1 VRLNQPGRIRAP
13 RAHGAV
19 ESAPPLAQ
27 LSAAVASNR
36 ALFDQ
41 PKPKVLGRDWHEL
54 RREGGEAA
62 IQAAVAYHAQSGQ
75 PVDLPG
81 SRSVVM
87 AGHQPELFHP
97 GVWVKNFALQGLAR
111 STRAVALNL
120 VVDNDAVKASSLRL
134 PALSNDRENPYAHI
148 VRLPFD
154 QRALE
159 TPYEEYA
166 VRDQELFGSL
176 AKRAAPY
183 TSGWG
188 FVPFLKTFWPEVV
201 RQGERT
207 KLLGERFAAARRHF
221 ERGWGCVNLEI
232 PVSHLNRTA
241 PFAWFV
247 CHILD
252 NLPDFRT
259 NYNRSVEAYRSQYG
273 IRSRSHPVPNLSSEG
288 DWSETPFWSW
298 ERGQTRRSRLF
309 ARLTPEQI
317 ELRSGSTAWP
327 ALPRERG
334 AAGSATVRAYQ
345 ELTARGLQI
354 RSRAL
359 VNTLYCRLF
368 LGDYF
373 LHGIGGGKYDEV
385 TDALAQAF
393 YGVEP
398 PAYGVLTATLL
409 LPLPHWPSTSDT
421 MKRAARRLR
430 DLQFNPDRYLDE
442 PTKRQEPTRRLLER
456 KQALVREDPVLAA
469 AKKDRF
475 HALRAMN
482 AQLAELLQND
492 RAEQENLLATSRKEV
507 AANALLDSRD
517 YSFCLYPEAALREFM
532 MRFV

>member
-1 VRLNQPGRIRAP
+1 MNQPGRIRAP

-27 LSAAVASNR
+27 LGAAVASNR
-36 ALFDQ
+36 LLFDR
-41 PKPKVLGRDWHEL
+41 PKPKILGRDWRDL
-54 RREGGEAA
+54 RREAGEAA
-62 IQAAVAYHAQSGQ
+62 IQAAVAYHAQAGQ
-75 PVDLPG
+75 PVDLPS
-81 SRSVVM
+81 SRSIVM

-111 STRAVALNL
+111 ATGAIALNL
-120 VVDNDAVKASSLRL
+120 VVDNDAVKASTLRL
-134 PALSNDRENPYAHI
+134 PALSVDRGNLYPHI

-154 QRALE
+154 QRAIE

-166 VRDQELFGSL
+166 VHDEELFASL
-176 AKRAAPY
+176 ALRAESY
-183 TSGWG
+183 TSAWG
-188 FVPFLKTFWPEVV
+188 YVPFLKSFWQEVI

-221 ERGWGCVNLEI
+221 ERAWGCLNLEI

-252 NLPDFRT
+252 RLPDFRT
-259 NYNRSVEAYRSQYG
+259 HYNQSVEAYRSQYG
-273 IRSRSHPVPNLSSEG
+273 IRSRSHPVPNLVSEG
-288 DWSETPFWSW
+288 DWLETPFWSW
-298 ERGQTRRSRLF
+298 ESGQTRRSRLF
-309 ARLTPEQI
+309 ARLTAEQI

-327 ALPRERG
+327 ALPRDHG

-345 ELTARGLQI
+345 DLTTRGLQI

-385 TDALAQAF
+385 TDALAKAF

-409 LPLPHWPSTSDT
+409 LPLSHWPSTAEST
-421 MKRAARRLR
+421 KRAARHLR
-430 DLQFNPDRYLDE
+430 DLEFNPDRYLDE
-442 PTKRQEPTRRLLER
+442 ATKRQEPTKRLLER
-456 KQALVREDPVLAA
+456 KHALVREDPVLAA

-475 HALRAMN
+475 HALRAVN

-492 RAEQENLLATSRKEV
+492 RAEQESLLATSREEV

-517 YSFCLYPEAALREFM
+517 YSFCLYPEEMLRGFLT
-532 MRFV
+532 RFV

>member
-1 VRLNQPGRIRAP
+1 MNQPGRIRAP

-27 LSAAVASNR
+27 MTAAVASNQS
-36 ALFDQ
+36 LFDRA
-41 PKPKVLGRDWHEL
+41 KPKILGRDWQEL
-54 RREGGEAA
+54 RREAGEAA
-62 IQAAVAYHAQSGQ
+62 VQAAIAYHAKSGQ
-75 PVDLPG
+75 PVDLPA
-81 SRSVVM
+81 SRSIVM

-111 STRAVALNL
+111 SSQAIALNL
-120 VVDNDAVKASSLRL
+120 VVDNDAVKASTLRL
-134 PALSNDRENPYAHI
+134 PALSTDRESPYPHI

-154 QRALE
+154 QRAIE

-166 VRDQELFGSL
+166 VHDEELFGSL
-176 AKRAAPY
+176 AQRAAPY
-183 TSGWG
+183 TSAWG
-188 FVPFLKTFWPEVV
+188 FVPFLNTFWPEVV

-207 KLLGERFAAARRHF
+207 NLLGERFAAARRHF
-221 ERGWGCVNLEI
+221 ERAWGCVNLEI
-232 PVSHLNRTA
+232 PVSHLNRTG

-259 NYNRSVEAYRSQYG
+259 HYNRSVEAYRSQYG
-273 IRSRSHPVPNLSSEG
+273 IRSRSHPVPNLASEG
-288 DWSETPFWSW
+288 DWLETPFWSW
-298 ERGQTRRSRLF
+298 ESGQTRRSRLF

-317 ELRSGSTAWP
+317 ELRSGSSPWP
-327 ALPRERG
+327 ALPREQG
-334 AAGSATVRAYQ
+334 SAGSATVRAYQ
-345 ELTARGLQI
+345 ELTARGLRI

-368 LGDYF
+368 VGDFF

-409 LPLPHWPSTSDT
+409 LPLPHWPGTAET
-421 MKRAARRLR
+421 TKRAARHLR
-430 DLQFNPDRYLDE
+430 DLEFNPDRYLDE
-442 PTKRQEPTRRLLER
+442 QTRRLEPTKRLIER
-456 KQALVREDPVLAA
+456 KHMLVRDNPVLAA
-469 AKKDRF
+469 AKKERF
-475 HALRAMN
+475 HALRAVN
-482 AQLAELLQND
+482 AQLAEQLHDD
-492 RAEQENLLATSRKEV
+492 RAEQENSLATSRKEV

-517 YSFCLYPEAALREFM
+517 YSFCLYPEEMLRGFLM
-532 MRFV
+532 GFV